1 MIRQTFSFKLARSM
15 KSLFNQMDFYGIY
28 FADFLL
34 QLTSSIY
41 FIELKGTE
49 AGKILKMFVCEITD
63 IQIAF
68 SGRIM

>member
-1 MIRQTFSFKLARSM
+1 
-15 KSLFNQMDFYGIY
+15 MDFYGIY

-49 AGKILKMFVCEITD
+49 AGKILKMFVCEITE